1 MSVQKDEGQDLPRP
15 RRAAASGQNSLIM
28 TLCVRMWGDVLKG
41 DVDGWML
48 MQWCSRW
55 RRASVLSFSA
65 FYEQL
70 PARSPSGSETSEKQP
85 SALLRENWTQI
96 SWEKMEYN
104 HKYLFFLPS
113 FHPHSYK
120 NTPAVKKLP
129 STSSLPSLWSTWSFF
144 EVWFMTCSAEVE
156 HGWSSDLLIF
166 FKIEKWSPGLIF
178 NNFLPKNITN
188 TGTADPGPWQ
198 ERLVVF
204 TKTWSL
210 LSTAARFYM
219 L

>member
-1 MSVQKDEGQDLPRP
+1 
-15 RRAAASGQNSLIM
+15 
-28 TLCVRMWGDVLKG
+28 MWGDVLKG

-85 SALLRENWTQI
+85 SALLWENWTQI
-96 SWEKMEYN
+96 RWEKYN

-113 FHPHSYK
+113 FHPHSCK

-144 EVWFMTCSAEVE
+144 EVWFMTCSAEVG

-178 NNFLPKNITN
+178 NKFLQKNITN
-188 TGTADPGPWQ
+188 TRTADPGPWQ
-198 ERLVVF
+198 EG
-204 TKTWSL
+204 SL